1 MSASTRALLTKREAN
16 TGKTRTSSS
25 QANKAGLSPIR
36 NSPVDQI
43 SFLQRT
49 VGNRSLERL
58 LKSGVIQAKLKVNE
72 PGDIYEQEA
81 DQIAEHVLAAP
92 THSAGPQIQRV
103 AGQWPGGSTS
113 APASVE
119 RALASPGQPFEPAL
133 RQEMEQRFSWD
144 FSRVRL
150 HIGTAAEQSARDVNA
165 RAYTVGD
172 NLVFGAGEYKPDT
185 RQGRR
190 LLAHE
195 LTHVVQQSGAEPNVV
210 RRSNGID
217 DDEPTRV
224 WPRAGT
230 VPEPIPAGAERGGAR
245 GHVERGGQIHPGEEV
260 HGEINTGGSR
270 GPTSR
275 GGGGG
280 TSGGGAASKLEGK
293 AEHAAGKSG
302 TATTKSAAKTT
313 EKATGAGTKTLVK
326 AEETVLKAET
336 KLGSRL
342 AKGAGRLGLS
352 MLLPGPED
360 AIMLMADFAGSY
372 LEAWEIIEQRNTRS
386 GIAMGIAAGMMGLNW
401 DWVQQNVWRRFVT
414 RDVATQVVG
423 AVGKAERSYN
433 DGLVRGYKY
442 GAGHPKGMKNRI
454 LGEAFTLLSQEGY
467 RTDEEGLF
475 TLDTVAR
482 VAAVLTPL
490 ADDFLQQAAKRR
502 EAREKREEEERRKQA
517 KEWGSVGF
525 KV

>member
-1 MSASTRALLTKREAN
+1 
-16 TGKTRTSSS
+16 
-25 QANKAGLSPIR
+25 
-36 NSPVDQI
+36 V
-43 SFLQRT
+43 
-49 VGNRSLERL
+49 
-58 LKSGVIQAKLKVNE
+58 
-72 PGDIYEQEA
+72 
-81 DQIAEHVLAAP
+81 EH
-92 THSAGPQIQRV
+92 
-103 AGQWPGGSTS
+103 
-113 APASVE
+113 
-119 RALASPGQPFEPAL
+119 ALASHGKPFEPAL
-133 RQEMEQRFSWD
+133 RQEMEQRFGHD
-144 FSRVRL
+144 FSRVRV
-150 HIGTAAEQSARDVNA
+150 HIGAVAEQSARDVNA

-172 NLVFGAGEYKPDT
+172 NLVFGAGEFKPET

-195 LTHVVQQSGAEPNVV
+195 LTHVVQQSGAEANVV

-224 WPRAGT
+224 WPRPGT

-245 GHVERGGQIHPGEEV
+245 GHVERGGQIYPGEEV

-280 TSGGGAASKLEGK
+280 TSGGGGGGRSGGGGGGGAASKLEGK
-293 AEHAAGKSG
+293 AEHAASKSG

-313 EKATGAGTKTLVK
+313 EKATGAGTKTFVK
-326 AEETVLKAET
+326 AEETAIKAET

-372 LEAWEIIEQRNTRS
+372 LEAWEIIEERNTRS

-401 DWVQQNVWRRFVT
+401 DWVQQNVWRRFVS

-442 GAGHPKGMKNRI
+442 GAGHPQRMKNRI
-454 LGEAFTLLSQEGY
+454 LGEAFTILFQEGY

-475 TLDTVAR
+475 TVDTVAR

-490 ADDFLQQAAKRR
+490 ADDFLRQAAKRR